1 MTNLGNFQIDWRHC
15 TDKDRETSR
24 ETKMDSCRLLAER
37 ADQSSQEI
45 IIRDRKR
52 VAIAAIVFGTTFC
65 SLAYTLPHQD
75 TVNFVELN
83 PGQQPRVPT
92 AILLR
97 KPRQV
102 WVSAG
107 GTPWV
112 TIRHFGFEAQSRTT
126 TLQDDERPDHIY
138 FELVKML
145 LYNNKVPDS

>member
-1 MTNLGNFQIDWRHC
+1 MGKSDWRHVHC
-15 TDKDRETSR
+15 TDKDRET
-24 ETKMDSCRLLAER
+24 KMDRLLAER
-37 ADQSSQEI
+37 AVQTSQEI

-52 VAIAAIVFGTTFC
+52 VAIAAIDFGTTFC
-65 SLAYTLPHQD
+65 SLAYTLPHED

-97 KPRQV
+97 KPMRV

-107 GTPWV
+107 GTSGV

-126 TLQDDERPDHIY
+126 TLLDDERPDHIY